1 MNEHPDLIANHDIAV
16 CIVEDDCD
24 LREEVVQTLLEYGF
38 DVRGFPGSRELYFG
52 LLQQPCDVAILDV
65 GLPGEDGFSVM
76 ENLRT
81 TASIGI
87 IMFTARGQMTDRV
100 RALMGGADAYL
111 VKPVDMVE
119 LVATIVS
126 LARRLHAA
134 KSAAHERG
142 GGWCLSDDG
151 WLLSSP
157 AGGSISLSGAERSFL
172 QVLAQHVGITVSREE
187 LIRALGHHA
196 DEVLSNRLDML
207 VSRLRRKVAGAT
219 SEKLPLHSVRGIGF
233 ALDATVD
240 QTKPER

>member
-1 MNEHPDLIANHDIAV
+1 MNDQKDIPGNHDIAV

-38 DVRGFPGSRELYFG
+38 DARGFPGSRELYFG

-65 GLPGEDGFSVM
+65 GLPGEDGFSIM

-87 IMFTARGQMTDRV
+87 IMFTARGQMSDRV

-126 LARRLHAA
+126 LARRLHPAENPA
-134 KSAAHERG
+134 EERG
-142 GGWCLSDDG
+142 SGWRLSGDG

-157 AGGSISLSGAERSFL
+157 GGVSISLSGAERSFF
-172 QVLAQHVGITVSREE
+172 QVLMQHVGITVSRGE
-187 LIRALGHHA
+187 LIKALGHHA
-196 DEVLSNRLDML
+196 DDVLSNRLDML
-207 VSRLRRKVAGAT
+207 VSRLRRKVAQAT
-219 SEKLPLHSVRGIGF
+219 SEELPLHSVRGIGF
-233 ALDATVD
+233 SLHATVGHA
-240 QTKPER
+240 KS